1 MHKSRGVGGGE
12 THTLSRCEKTR
23 AAKTSTACAFGRRPA
38 HTNASSHLRAPR
50 PAGAC
55 RLFDVEGGAAPPT
68 AAAGSRHAPHRASGT
83 DIGMPTGN
91 GAERAGRGHDTTN
104 RATQTSALPTLAANG
119 RLHARSVRWAQ
130 VVAPATVAA
139 AATAV
144 GAAAPGEALSIP
156 TLRSTPRCGRG
167 SPAAI
172 VREAAGAP
180 KVDGRSNE
188 VCNWRAASSRVQR
201 GGHSLS
207 ASRAVPQGRH
217 RDAAL
222 LAQVA
227 SEAARSGVWMAHRG
241 RRPGPQRRPAVSACI
256 VSGRDKNK
264 AEGLG
269 CVSEGEGER
278 GGEGKSSTP
287 YGGDGKDG
295 GRGGG
300 DVAQREQS
308 TTATRRPVFQQCG
321 NCL

>member
-1 MHKSRGVGGGE
+1 LIGQQPPGRRGLLFGHLSLLHGSGSMHKSRGVGGGE

-23 AAKTSTACAFGRRPA
+23 AAKTSAVCAFGRRPA
-38 HTNASSHLRAPR
+38 HANASSHLRAPR

-83 DIGMPTGN
+83 EKGMPTGN

-144 GAAAPGEALSIP
+144 GVAAPGEALSIP
-156 TLRSTPRCGRG
+156 KLRSTPRCGRG

-172 VREAAGAP
+172 MREAAGAP

-188 VCNWRAASSRVQR
+188 VCNWRAASSRAADTR
-201 GGHSLS
+201 S
-207 ASRAVPQGRH
+207 APAALCHKAATGMRLDSPRWLRKRREAACGWPVAVGVQGRNDDQRSAH
-217 RDAAL
+217 AL
-222 LAQVA
+222 
-227 SEAARSGVWMAHRG
+227 
-241 RRPGPQRRPAVSACI
+241 
-256 VSGRDKNK
+256 
-264 AEGLG
+264 
-269 CVSEGEGER
+269 
-278 GGEGKSSTP
+278 
-287 YGGDGKDG
+287 
-295 GRGGG
+295 
-300 DVAQREQS
+300 
-308 TTATRRPVFQQCG
+308 
-321 NCL
+321 